1 MCVLKCVGIIF
12 NHVQLMT
19 KSPSSSPEINPQ
31 IDKEAMYHFTLH
43 ISGVEI
49 RNDSNIQG
57 YDADIFAVCMDFL
70 SLLKS
75 PHWYRWKSSNPGW
88 DLINVIETDKN
99 KLNYNSK
106 HDICNTFLDGYF
118 WGLKHLAHNIDDN
131 GKTAVIVMDFDRKI
145 REALRL
151 ALNACIENTKS
162 PVVAKVSGDIGAQV
176 GILLPANE

>member
-75 PHWYRWKSSNPGW
+75 PH
-88 DLINVIETDKN
+88 
-99 KLNYNSK
+99 
-106 HDICNTFLDGYF
+106 
-118 WGLKHLAHNIDDN
+118 
-131 GKTAVIVMDFDRKI
+131 
-145 REALRL
+145 
-151 ALNACIENTKS
+151 
-162 PVVAKVSGDIGAQV
+162 
-176 GILLPANE
+176 